1 MIKFGPLK
9 EAAVSDKNN
18 KLLSEVRIGEKVR
31 IINFMKNLE
40 TKSTLISMWIL
51 PGDELEVISKSIFGS
66 PISFKHGQNNF
77 FALRS
82 NQAKLIV
89 VE

>member
-1 MIKFGPLK
+1 MINIEPLK
-9 EAAVSDKNN
+9 KLTVNN
-18 KLLSEVRIGEKVR
+18 KSNRLLSQVKIGEKVT
-31 IINFMKNLE
+31 IISFMKDLE
-40 TKSTLISMWIL
+40 TKSTLISMGIL

-82 NQAKLIV
+82 NQAKLIE

>member
-1 MIKFGPLK
+1 MINIEPLK
-9 EAAVSDKNN
+9 TLTIN
-18 KLLSEVRIGEKVR
+18 KSNRLLSQIKIGEKVT
-31 IINFMKNLE
+31 IISFMKDLE
-40 TKSTLISMWIL
+40 TKSTLISMGIL

-82 NQAKLIV
+82 NQAKLIEV
-89 VE
+89 K